1 MRGLSF
7 AGSRSK
13 LGSSMAVRKHR
24 AWLLACARA
33 RAACVP
39 RLGTLSPCTVA
50 HNTHTSGSYGT
61 STRSR
66 RRRCALV
73 VSGCVTRRRP
83 LGALSIFHFCFFN
96 SPVVRVLSPPVL
108 YAKTWSRAASR
119 TSETESGDG
128 CEMVRKK
135 SCPSPQALRHKT
147 LEVGVVCPCVNSSA
161 SPDHCT
167 RALQVACKS
176 KCPSS
181 RWQDVIASQL
191 VQSRMVFVN
200 VGANKGYRVAE
211 FLSRFWSGGSVSSN
225 KAWRQE
231 LIAVGGKKLHRPC
244 GICSDCMAP
253 PPRSR
258 HNTTVEVHALDV
270 SASIPRH
277 RPPRSPIACCPSRSC
292 SSPT

>member
-1 MRGLSF
+1 MGL
-7 AGSRSK
+7 
-13 LGSSMAVRKHR
+13 V
-24 AWLLACARA
+24 
-33 RAACVP
+33 
-39 RLGTLSPCTVA
+39 RLGV
-50 HNTHTSGSYGT
+50 
-61 STRSR
+61 RFR
-66 RRRCALV
+66 
-73 VSGCVTRRRP
+73 
-83 LGALSIFHFCFFN
+83 FFF
-96 SPVVRVLSPPVL
+96 VFVFFIGVRVGPSGPSVCFRPPSQ
-108 YAKTWSRAASR
+108 TFSRDAWDRGTA
-119 TSETESGDG
+119 
-128 CEMVRKK
+128 EMVRKK

-225 KAWRQE
+225 SAWRQE
-231 LIAVGGKKLHRPC
+231 LLAVGGKKLHRPC

>member
-1 MRGLSF
+1 MLALGLTPNAHDHVVLLHCGHIFVYFVGGFSDPP
-7 AGSRSK
+7 RK
-13 LGSSMAVRKHR
+13 LGVASTWRD
-24 AWLLACARA
+24 LATA
-33 RAACVP
+33 
-39 RLGTLSPCTVA
+39 
-50 HNTHTSGSYGT
+50 
-61 STRSR
+61 
-66 RRRCALV
+66 
-73 VSGCVTRRRP
+73 
-83 LGALSIFHFCFFN
+83 
-96 SPVVRVLSPPVL
+96 
-108 YAKTWSRAASR
+108 
-119 TSETESGDG
+119 
-128 CEMVRKK
+128 EMVRKK

-147 LEVGVVCPCVNSSA
+147 LDVGVVCPCVNSSA

-225 KAWRQE
+225 SAWRQE
-231 LIAVGGKKLHRPC
+231 LLAVGGKKLHRPC

>member
-1 MRGLSF
+1 MGI
-7 AGSRSK
+7 
-13 LGSSMAVRKHR
+13 V
-24 AWLLACARA
+24 
-33 RAACVP
+33 
-39 RLGTLSPCTVA
+39 RLGTV
-50 HNTHTSGSYGT
+50 
-61 STRSR
+61 
-66 RRRCALV
+66 
-73 VSGCVTRRRP
+73 
-83 LGALSIFHFCFFN
+83 SIFSFLCFYEECETR
-96 SPVVRVLSPPVL
+96 PACPPSVCFHP
-108 YAKTWSRAASR
+108 APNFSRDAWDRGTA
-119 TSETESGDG
+119 
-128 CEMVRKK
+128 EMVRKK

-147 LEVGVVCPCVNSSA
+147 LDVGVVCTCVNSSA

-225 KAWRQE
+225 SAWRQE
-231 LIAVGGKKLHRPC
+231 LLAVGGKKLHRPC

>member
-1 MRGLSF
+1 MLR
-7 AGSRSK
+7 
-13 LGSSMAVRKHR
+13 
-24 AWLLACARA
+24 
-33 RAACVP
+33 
-39 RLGTLSPCTVA
+39 
-50 HNTHTSGSYGT
+50 
-61 STRSR
+61 
-66 RRRCALV
+66 
-73 VSGCVTRRRP
+73 
-83 LGALSIFHFCFFN
+83 
-96 SPVVRVLSPPVL
+96 
-108 YAKTWSRAASR
+108 
-119 TSETESGDG
+119 
-128 CEMVRKK
+128 K

-147 LEVGVVCPCVNSSA
+147 LEVGMVCPCVNSSA

-191 VQSRMVFVN
+191 VSVGANSRMVFVN

-225 KAWRQE
+225 SAWQQE
-231 LIAVGGKKLHRPC
+231 LIAVGGKKLRRPC
-244 GICSDCMAP
+244 GVCSDCMAP